1 MGERSLISVVVPAW
15 RAEKTLA
22 ATLDSILSQTWREL
36 EVLVVDDASPDG
48 TLALAQSYAAK
59 EPRVRVI
66 AQPQNGGVSKA
77 RNRGVREARGEWIAF
92 LDSDDL
98 WMPEKLE
105 RQMALAAQHP
115 EAGLFFTGSAFISE
129 DDHKYGYTLSVPE
142 RVNYRRLLGQNVISC
157 SSVLVRREL
166 MERFPM
172 GNDAIHEDFAVW
184 LKILREEPWA
194 YGINEPL
201 LVYRVSRSSKSGN
214 KLKAARMTFGTY
226 RYVRVPLPLAV
237 WSGVRYTVRGIR
249 KFRAIGASLTDET
262 FALPAPEAGS
272 ETE

>member
-1 MGERSLISVVVPAW
+1 
-15 RAEKTLA
+15 
-22 ATLDSILSQTWREL
+22 
-36 EVLVVDDASPDG
+36 
-48 TLALAQSYAAK
+48 
-59 EPRVRVI
+59 
-66 AQPQNGGVSKA
+66 
-77 RNRGVREARGEWIAF
+77 
-92 LDSDDL
+92 
-98 WMPEKLE
+98 MPEKLE

-129 DDHKYGYTLSVPE
+129 DDRKYGYTLSVPE

-194 YGINEPL
+194 YGVNEPL

-226 RYVRVPLPLAV
+226 RYIRVPLPLAV
-237 WSGVRYTVRGIR
+237 WSGILYTVRGIR
-249 KFRAIGASLTDET
+249 KFRAIGASLTDEI
-262 FALPAPEAGS
+262 FALPASGAGS

>member
-1 MGERSLISVVVPAW
+1 M
-15 RAEKTLA
+15 
-22 ATLDSILSQTWREL
+22 
-36 EVLVVDDASPDG
+36 
-48 TLALAQSYAAK
+48 
-59 EPRVRVI
+59 
-66 AQPQNGGVSKA
+66 
-77 RNRGVREARGEWIAF
+77 REARGEWIAF

-105 RQMALAAQHP
+105 RQMALAARHP

-129 DDHKYGYTLSVPE
+129 DDHKYGYTLPVPE

-194 YGINEPL
+194 YGVNEPL
-201 LVYRVSRSSKSGN
+201 LIYRVSRSSKSGN

-237 WSGVRYTVRGIR
+237 WSGVLYTVRGIR
-249 KFRAIGASLTDET
+249 KFRAIGASLTNEI
-262 FALPAPEAGS
+262 FELPDAVYGMERK
-272 ETE
+272 

>member
-36 EVLVVDDASPDG
+36 EVLIVDDASPDG

-59 EPRVRVI
+59 DPRVRVI
-66 AQPQNGGVSKA
+66 AQEKNGGVSKA

-194 YGINEPL
+194 YGVNEPL

-237 WSGVRYTVRGIR
+237 WSGMLYTVRGIR

>member
-1 MGERSLISVVVPAW
+1 MLKKTTRWITHLLNWFCLIAM
-15 RAEKTLA
+15 L
-22 ATLDSILSQTWREL
+22 
-36 EVLVVDDASPDG
+36 G
-48 TLALAQSYAAK
+48 LALIVALQ
-59 EPRVRVI
+59 V
-66 AQPQNGGVSKA
+66 VSRLLKISLPWTEELA
-77 RNRGVREARGEWIAF
+77 RF
-92 LDSDDL
+92 LLVWLTFLGCVLAIYRKSHL
-98 WMPEKLE
+98 SVNFLVEMMPEKLK

-194 YGINEPL
+194 YGVNEPL
-201 LVYRVSRSSKSGN
+201 LVYRLSRSSKSGN

-226 RYVRVPLPLAV
+226 RYIRVPLPLAV
-237 WSGVRYTVRGIR
+237 WSGILYTVRGIR
-249 KFRAIGASLTDET
+249 KFRAIGASLTDEI
-262 FALPAPEAGS
+262 FALPASGAEM

>member
-59 EPRVRVI
+59 DPRVRVI
-66 AQPQNGGVSKA
+66 AQPENGGVSKA
-77 RNRGVREARGEWIAF
+77 RNRGVREARGGWIAF

-105 RQMALAAQHP
+105 RQMTLAAQHP

-166 MERFPM
+166 MERYPM

-194 YGINEPL
+194 YGVNEPL

-237 WSGVRYTVRGIR
+237 WSGVLYTVRGIR

-262 FALPAPEAGS
+262 FALPASEAGS

>member
-1 MGERSLISVVVPAW
+1 MDERSLISVVIPAW
-15 RAEKTLA
+15 RAEKTLS
-22 ATLDSILSQTWREL
+22 ATLDSVLSQTWREI

-48 TLALAQSYAAK
+48 TLALAESYAAK
-59 EPRVRVI
+59 DVRVRVLR
-66 AQPQNGGVSKA
+66 QSENGGVSKA
-77 RNRGVREARGEWIAF
+77 RNRGVREARGAWVAF

-105 RQMALAAQHP
+105 RQMALARKHP
-115 EAGLFFTGSAFISE
+115 ETGLFFTGSAFISE
-129 DDHKYGYTLSVPE
+129 DDRKYSYTLAVPE
-142 RVNYRRLLGQNVISC
+142 RVDYHRLLGQNVISC

-166 MERFPM
+166 MERYPM

-184 LKILREEPWA
+184 LKILREEKWA
-194 YGINEPL
+194 YGVNEPL

-237 WSGVRYTVRGIR
+237 WSGLLYTVRGIR
-249 KFRAIGASLTDET
+249 KFRAIGASLTNET
-262 FALPAPEAGS
+262 FELPDGMER
-272 ETE
+272 E

>member
-1 MGERSLISVVVPAW
+1 M
-15 RAEKTLA
+15 
-22 ATLDSILSQTWREL
+22 
-36 EVLVVDDASPDG
+36 
-48 TLALAQSYAAK
+48 
-59 EPRVRVI
+59 
-66 AQPQNGGVSKA
+66 SKA

-98 WMPEKLE
+98 WLPDKLE
-105 RQMALAAQHP
+105 KQMALAARHP

-129 DDHKYGYTLSVPE
+129 DDRRYGYTLSVPE

-157 SSVLVRREL
+157 SSVLVRRAL
-166 MERFPM
+166 MERCPM

-194 YGINEPL
+194 YGVNEPL

-237 WSGVRYTVRGIR
+237 WSGVLYTVRGIR

-272 ETE
+272 EIK

>member
-59 EPRVRVI
+59 DPRVRVI
-66 AQPQNGGVSKA
+66 AQPENGGVSKA
-77 RNRGVREARGEWIAF
+77 RNRGVREARGEWIAL

-115 EAGLFFTGSAFISE
+115 EAGLFFTGSEFISE
-129 DDHKYGYTLSVPE
+129 DDH
-142 RVNYRRLLGQNVISC
+142 
-157 SSVLVRREL
+157 
-166 MERFPM
+166 
-172 GNDAIHEDFAVW
+172 
-184 LKILREEPWA
+184 
-194 YGINEPL
+194 
-201 LVYRVSRSSKSGN
+201 
-214 KLKAARMTFGTY
+214 
-226 RYVRVPLPLAV
+226 
-237 WSGVRYTVRGIR
+237 
-249 KFRAIGASLTDET
+249 
-262 FALPAPEAGS
+262 
-272 ETE
+272 

>member
-1 MGERSLISVVVPAW
+1 
-15 RAEKTLA
+15 
-22 ATLDSILSQTWREL
+22 
-36 EVLVVDDASPDG
+36 
-48 TLALAQSYAAK
+48 
-59 EPRVRVI
+59 
-66 AQPQNGGVSKA
+66 
-77 RNRGVREARGEWIAF
+77 
-92 LDSDDL
+92 
-98 WMPEKLE
+98 MPEKLE

-129 DDHKYGYTLSVPE
+129 DEHKYGYTLSVPE

-166 MERFPM
+166 MERCPM

-194 YGINEPL
+194 YGVNEPL

-226 RYVRVPLPLAV
+226 RYIRVPLPLAV
-237 WSGVRYTVRGIR
+237 WSGILYTVRGIR
-249 KFRAIGASLTDET
+249 KFRAIGASLTDEI
-262 FALPAPEAGS
+262 FALPASGAEM

>member
-1 MGERSLISVVVPAW
+1 MGEGSLISVVVPAW

-22 ATLDSILSQTWREL
+22 AALDSVLAQTWRET

-48 TLALAQSYAAK
+48 TLALAESYAARD
-59 EPRVRVI
+59 PRVRVI
-66 AQPQNGGVSKA
+66 AQKENGGVSRA
-77 RNRGVREARGEWIAF
+77 RNRGVREARGEWIAL

-129 DDHKYGYTLSVPE
+129 DDRKYGYTLSVPE

-166 MERFPM
+166 MERCPM

-194 YGINEPL
+194 YGVNEPL
-201 LVYRVSRSSKSGN
+201 LVYRLSRSSKSGN
-214 KLKAARMTFGTY
+214 KHKAARMTFGTY

-237 WSGVRYTVRGIR
+237 WSGVLYTVRGIR
-249 KFRAIGASLTDET
+249 KFRAIGASLTDEI
-262 FALPAPEAGS
+262 FALPASGAGS

>member
-1 MGERSLISVVVPAW
+1 
-15 RAEKTLA
+15 
-22 ATLDSILSQTWREL
+22 
-36 EVLVVDDASPDG
+36 
-48 TLALAQSYAAK
+48 
-59 EPRVRVI
+59 
-66 AQPQNGGVSKA
+66 
-77 RNRGVREARGEWIAF
+77 
-92 LDSDDL
+92 
-98 WMPEKLE
+98 
-105 RQMALAAQHP
+105 
-115 EAGLFFTGSAFISE
+115 
-129 DDHKYGYTLSVPE
+129 VPE

-194 YGINEPL
+194 YGVNEPL

-237 WSGVRYTVRGIR
+237 WSGVLYTVRGIR

>member
-22 ATLDSILSQTWREL
+22 ATLDSILLQTWREL

-59 EPRVRVI
+59 DPRVRVI

-129 DDHKYGYTLSVPE
+129 DDRKYGYTLSVPE
-142 RVNYRRLLGQNVISC
+142 RVDY
-157 SSVLVRREL
+157 
-166 MERFPM
+166 
-172 GNDAIHEDFAVW
+172 
-184 LKILREEPWA
+184 EEPWA
-194 YGINEPL
+194 YGVNEPL

-214 KLKAARMTFGTY
+214 KLKAACMTFGTY

-237 WSGVRYTVRGIR
+237 WSGMLYTVRGIR